1 MRGSSPKG
9 AGQARRARSWG
20 NHAAPAGGHD
30 LREGEPRRRRGGT
43 PQGCPVPGAPGFLLV
58 YSCCPFSETTPK
70 TPPRPRK
77 RGQRAGETAFIPLDV
92 VRAGHPSRSR
102 PPVTGLDGLPRQR
115 ARRGS
120 PWCSSGWRVKGRN
133 PGWCGPQPGTGEDT
147 GRDGEGAARPLTRQE
162 RPQPI
167 GKGEEQG
174 RSPLGLPP
182 QPVGQVPT
190 REALKPK
197 RFQVKPEGREGG
209 RRQTDEACSAHGRRP
224 PAFSAKPCGGSAPMR
239 LVLGLGG

>member
-1 MRGSSPKG
+1 MVRPAARRARTRPLDAARAPTASAVEQRKGVARPLLPRRMGQDPMRGSSPKG

-115 ARRGS
+115 ARRGF

-147 GRDGEGAARPLTRQE
+147 GRDGEG
-162 RPQPI
+162 
-167 GKGEEQG
+167 
-174 RSPLGLPP
+174 RSPGP
-182 QPVGQVPT
+182 
-190 REALKPK
+190 
-197 RFQVKPEGREGG
+197 
-209 RRQTDEACSAHGRRP
+209 
-224 PAFSAKPCGGSAPMR
+224 
-239 LVLGLGG
+239 

>member
-1 MRGSSPKG
+1 M
-9 AGQARRARSWG
+9 AGQGSESRLARP
-20 NHAAPAGGHD
+20 AA
-30 LREGEPRRRRGGT
+30 E
-43 PQGCPVPGAPGFLLV
+43 
-58 YSCCPFSETTPK
+58 
-70 TPPRPRK
+70 
-77 RGQRAGETAFIPLDV
+77 
-92 VRAGHPSRSR
+92 
-102 PPVTGLDGLPRQR
+102 
-115 ARRGS
+115 
-120 PWCSSGWRVKGRN
+120 
-133 PGWCGPQPGTGEDT
+133 GEDT
-147 GRDGEGAARPLTRQE
+147 GRDGEGEARPLTRQE

-224 PAFSAKPCGGSAPMR
+224 PAFSAKPCGGRAPMR
-239 LVLGLGG
+239 LVLGLGGGAATGGAGFSAPLGGPVQWGGGAGEAGGTPKGCPSPGSAAATYPQREGLKERLKKG

>member
-1 MRGSSPKG
+1 M
-9 AGQARRARSWG
+9 
-20 NHAAPAGGHD
+20 
-30 LREGEPRRRRGGT
+30 
-43 PQGCPVPGAPGFLLV
+43 PGAPGFLLV

-120 PWCSSGWRVKGRN
+120 PWLFKRMAGQGSESRLVRPAARHGRGHGPGWRGA
-133 PGWCGPQPGTGEDT
+133 QP
-147 GRDGEGAARPLTRQE
+147 RPLTRQE

>member
-1 MRGSSPKG
+1 M
-9 AGQARRARSWG
+9 AGQGSESRLVRPAARHGR
-20 NHAAPAGGHD
+20 GH
-30 LREGEPRRRRGGT
+30 GP
-43 PQGCPVPGAPGFLLV
+43 
-58 YSCCPFSETTPK
+58 
-70 TPPRPRK
+70 
-77 RGQRAGETAFIPLDV
+77 
-92 VRAGHPSRSR
+92 
-102 PPVTGLDGLPRQR
+102 
-115 ARRGS
+115 
-120 PWCSSGWRVKGRN
+120 GWRGA
-133 PGWCGPQPGTGEDT
+133 QP
-147 GRDGEGAARPLTRQE
+147 RPLTRQE

-224 PAFSAKPCGGSAPMR
+224 PAFSAKPCGGRVPMR
-239 LVLGLGG
+239 LVLGPGRWSCDRGGWFSGPPGGACSMGRGGRRSRGNPKGVPLARFGRGKFSTASGGQLPVKNYRKNLTANLTGFGGVRFSVLGGVRFSVKIALGGVRFSVAGGSDSAWTTRTVHRLANMRQVLIRA

>member
-1 MRGSSPKG
+1 MFKRM
-9 AGQARRARSWG
+9 AGQGSESRLVRPAARHGR
-20 NHAAPAGGHD
+20 GH
-30 LREGEPRRRRGGT
+30 GP
-43 PQGCPVPGAPGFLLV
+43 
-58 YSCCPFSETTPK
+58 
-70 TPPRPRK
+70 
-77 RGQRAGETAFIPLDV
+77 
-92 VRAGHPSRSR
+92 
-102 PPVTGLDGLPRQR
+102 
-115 ARRGS
+115 
-120 PWCSSGWRVKGRN
+120 GWRGA
-133 PGWCGPQPGTGEDT
+133 QP
-147 GRDGEGAARPLTRQE
+147 RPLTRQE

-239 LVLGLGG
+239 LVLGLGGGVATGGPSGPLWGPRQRGGGAGEAGGTPEGCPLPGFVARTFPQRAGANYRLRITGKT

>member
-1 MRGSSPKG
+1 MVEKRHHGPGK
-9 AGQARRARSWG
+9 
-20 NHAAPAGGHD
+20 AA
-30 LREGEPRRRRGGT
+30 
-43 PQGCPVPGAPGFLLV
+43 
-58 YSCCPFSETTPK
+58 SE
-70 TPPRPRK
+70 
-77 RGQRAGETAFIPLDV
+77 AGETAFMPSMWSG
-92 VRAGHPSRSR
+92 AGHPSRSR
-102 PPVTGLDGLPRQR
+102 PSVTGLDGLPRQR
-115 ARRGS
+115 ARRGF
-120 PWCSSGWRVKGRN
+120 PWCSSGWRVTGRN

-209 RRQTDEACSAHGRRP
+209 RRQTGKACSEHTERRP
-224 PAFSAKPCGGSAPMR
+224 LLFLPNLAAVAH
-239 LVLGLGG
+239 

>member
-1 MRGSSPKG
+1 MRPPLGATICGRGS
-9 AGQARRARSWG
+9 RAVG
-20 NHAAPAGGHD
+20 V
-30 LREGEPRRRRGGT
+30 GEPRRGAPCPVRRGFYLFILVARFLRR
-43 PQGCPVPGAPGFLLV
+43 PQKRHHGPGNAASGQAKPPLFPSMWCAQVIRHGLGHLSPAWMVCRANERGGVPLV
-58 YSCCPFSETTPK
+58 FKRMAGQGSESRLV
-70 TPPRPRK
+70 RPAARHG
-77 RGQRAGETAFIPLDV
+77 RGHGP
-92 VRAGHPSRSR
+92 
-102 PPVTGLDGLPRQR
+102 
-115 ARRGS
+115 
-120 PWCSSGWRVKGRN
+120 GWRGA
-133 PGWCGPQPGTGEDT
+133 QP
-147 GRDGEGAARPLTRQE
+147 RPLTRQE

>member
-1 MRGSSPKG
+1 MFKRM
-9 AGQARRARSWG
+9 AGQGSESRLVRPAARHGR
-20 NHAAPAGGHD
+20 GH
-30 LREGEPRRRRGGT
+30 GP
-43 PQGCPVPGAPGFLLV
+43 
-58 YSCCPFSETTPK
+58 
-70 TPPRPRK
+70 
-77 RGQRAGETAFIPLDV
+77 
-92 VRAGHPSRSR
+92 
-102 PPVTGLDGLPRQR
+102 
-115 ARRGS
+115 
-120 PWCSSGWRVKGRN
+120 GWRGA
-133 PGWCGPQPGTGEDT
+133 QP
-147 GRDGEGAARPLTRQE
+147 RPLTRQE

-239 LVLGLGG
+239 LVLGLGGGVATGGPSGPLWGPRPRGGGAGEAGGTPEGCPAEGAGLRLRRRGGGPKARRVGAPVGRYGVSVRAVG